1 MSDWGGTN
9 SSVAALEAGCDLEM
23 PVSGK
28 WRGEKLLRA
37 VTEGIIEDGKRKFVS
52 KETVERA
59 AANVLRL
66 VERTRGSDMSVEP
79 DEREDNRPETR
90 KLIREAGAEGITLL
104 KNEDDVLPIK
114 PSQTNIAVI
123 GPNANRAIAGGG
135 GSASLNPYYNT
146 IPLDSIRD
154 VPGKEITYAMG
165 CHTFKWLPLA
175 ADYCTTASGEPG
187 VILEFFSGDKFEGDP
202 VVVQRRVNTDLF
214 LWDSVPKEVANGPDG
229 AIRPWSVLAKTTL
242 TPQTSGLHTFSF
254 SSVGPGRLL
263 VDGIIK
269 VDCWDWTEQGEAMF
283 DNSVD
288 VLFELQCE
296 AGKPVELVAET
307 TNEIRPL
314 KKQKKEMERAGVT
327 HAYGGCR
334 IGYKEED
341 KIDYLQQAVDIARA
355 ADVAVVIVGLDG
367 EWESEGYDRKTMDL
381 PSNGSQDRLIEAVL
395 EANPNTVVV
404 NQSGSPVTMPW
415 ADRVPA
421 ILQAWYQGQEAGNAL
436 ADVLFGLSNPSG
448 KLPVSCEYSPWTR
461 QIANPFRQH
470 SPRGLRTTRPI
481 ITGQEKILKLYMVK
495 VFILDIDIMRDL
507 ASSHSGLSVMAC
519 HIQASTMAKLPSVP
533 AHFLKPVSLQSQYPS
548 RILGASTAPK
558 LYKHTYTTRNPAYH
572 GQKRNYRLSTK
583 SS

>member
-9 SSVAALEAGCDLEM
+9 SSVAAIEAGCDLEM

-28 WRGEKLLRA
+28 WRGEKLLKA
-37 VTEGIIEDGKRKFVS
+37 VTEGIIEGGKRTFVS
-52 KETVERA
+52 KEAIERA
-59 AANVLRL
+59 AANVLYM

-90 KLIREAGAEGITLL
+90 KLIREAGVEGITLL
-104 KNEDDVLPIK
+104 KNEGNVLPIK
-114 PSQTNIAVI
+114 PSQTKIAVI

-146 IPLDSIRD
+146 IPLDSIKAI
-154 VPGKEITYAMG
+154 PGKEVTYAMG

-187 VILEFFSGDKFEGDP
+187 VILEFFSGDKFEGEP
-202 VVVQRRVNTDLF
+202 AVVQRRENTDLF
-214 LWDSVPKEVANGPDG
+214 LWDSVPKEVANGADG

-242 TPQTSGLHTFSF
+242 TPLTSGLHTFSF

-296 AGKPVELVAET
+296 AGKSLELVAET

-341 KIDYLQQAVDIARA
+341 KIDYLQQAVDTAKA
-355 ADVAVVIVGLDG
+355 ADVAIVIVGLDK

-381 PSNGSQDRLIEAVL
+381 PSNGSQDLLIEAVL
-395 EANPNTVVV
+395 KANPNTIVV

-415 ADRVPA
+415 EDHAPA
-421 ILQAWYQGQEAGNAL
+421 IIQAWYQGQEAGNAL
-436 ADVLFGLSNPSG
+436 ADVLFGFANPSG
-448 KLPVSCEYSPWTR
+448 KLPVS
-461 QIANPFRQH
+461 
-470 SPRGLRTTRPI
+470 
-481 ITGQEKILKLYMVK
+481 
-495 VFILDIDIMRDL
+495 
-507 ASSHSGLSVMAC
+507 
-519 HIQASTMAKLPSVP
+519 
-533 AHFLKPVSLQSQYPS
+533 SQYHLEKKHSANNS
-548 RILGASTAPK
+548 RQRSQRGFRITLLTTTGLEKTSK
-558 LYKHTYTTRNPAYH
+558 LCMARVFT
-572 GQKRNYRLSTK
+572 
-583 SS
+583 